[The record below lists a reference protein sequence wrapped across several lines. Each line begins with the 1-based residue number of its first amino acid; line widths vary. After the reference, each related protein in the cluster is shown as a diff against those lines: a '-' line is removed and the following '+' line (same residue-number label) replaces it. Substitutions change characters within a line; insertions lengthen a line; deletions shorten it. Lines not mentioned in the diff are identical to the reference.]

1 MKTRWTIPV
10 ALAAALAAFPGYAA
24 WFNAL
29 IYEIPADR
37 DFTSRPIFNDTD
49 RSNVYNVSAFKID
62 RPAKS
67 GEKIIGGE
75 ALEILWAPLK
85 FSLAPKQTD
94 YFKLFYR
101 GPKDD
106 VERYYRVVF
115 KEVPIRL
122 YPLQTSGSHLNV
134 LPVTSMSTY
143 LIVRPRQMRL
153 AWRVDERTGVIE
165 NTGNTY
171 FRVII
176 QKGCAGDDESSTQF
190 YMLPGERYQDRAVNG
205 KNKKFIMAN
214 QKYIRLGEG
223 CFDKEAAG

>member
-1 MKTRWTIPV
+1 MMSKTV
-10 ALAAALAAFPGYAA
+10 VLAAALVISPAEAV

-29 IYEIPADR
+29 VYDIPADK

-49 RSNVYNVSAFKID
+49 RTNLYNVSAFKID
-62 RPAKS
+62 RPGKR
-67 GEKIIGGE
+67 GEKMISGQ

-85 FSLAPKQTD
+85 FSLAPRQTD

-106 VERYYRVVF
+106 IERYYRVVF
-115 KEVPIRL
+115 KEVPVRL
-122 YPLQTSGSHLNV
+122 FPLQTKGSHLNA

-153 AWRVDERTGVIE
+153 AWGVDEQSGVIE

-176 QKGCAGDDESSTQF
+176 HQGCNGDDESSTQF
-190 YMLPGERYQDRAVNG
+190 YMLPGDKYQDRNVNG

-214 QKYIRLGEG
+214 QKYIRLGEA
-223 CFDKEAAG
+223 CFKHNAAG